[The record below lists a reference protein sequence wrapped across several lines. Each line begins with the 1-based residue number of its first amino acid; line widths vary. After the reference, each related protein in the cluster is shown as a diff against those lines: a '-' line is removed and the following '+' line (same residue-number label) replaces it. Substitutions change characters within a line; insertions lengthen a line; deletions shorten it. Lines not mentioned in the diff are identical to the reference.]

1 MEAALIVVTV
11 AAVLLGGAVIYLT
24 VRRARSS
31 HVDTEPLLTAL
42 RGGIAE
48 LQQRALQ
55 DNSEQF
61 LTLADARLKTETARG
76 EEQLKSRQREIE
88 TRMHNIAQA
97 LEKMTGFVQAVD
109 KKRSDSILELATVTT
124 EQRKAIAALAE
135 TTSRLD
141 QALASG
147 QTRGQWGE
155 RMAEDVLRV
164 AGFIEGV
171 NFRKNTQIDAG
182 ATRPDFTF
190 LLPQERVL
198 HMDVKFPL
206 AGYLR
211 FLEAD
216 TDSSRTA
223 ATKEFL
229 TDVRQRIKEVTTRD
243 YIDPSNGTLDCM
255 LVFIPNEQVYG
266 FIHQQDASIADE
278 ALRQRV
284 VLCSPL
290 TLFAVLAVMRQAMEN
305 FRLEQHAN
313 EILAALG
320 AFNKQ
325 WTNFKEAMEGVGRR
339 IEQTQKAYDIMSGT
353 RVRQLDRQVTR
364 VERLRQEA
372 GIEAALLD
380 EGEQEPAEIPPSVA
394 DVE

>member
-1 MEAALIVVTV
+1 MEAALILVTV
-11 AAVLLGGAVIYLT
+11 VAVLLGGAVIYLIA
-24 VRRARSS
+24 RRARSS
-31 HVDTEPLLTAL
+31 DVDTEPLLTAL

-76 EEQLKSRQREIE
+76 EEQLKSRQRDID
-88 TRMHNIAQA
+88 TGMRNIAQA

-124 EQRKAIAALAE
+124 ALME

-141 QALASG
+141 QALAGG

-171 NFRKNTQIDAG
+171 NFRKNRQIDAG
-182 ATRPDFTF
+182 TTRPDFTF

-243 YIDPSNGTLDCM
+243 YIDPGNGTLDYM

-325 WTNFKEAMEGVGRR
+325 WTNFKEAMDGVGRR

-380 EGEQEPAEIPPSVA
+380 EGQQDPAEIPPSVA
-394 DVE
+394 DVD

>member
-11 AAVLLGGAVIYLT
+11 VAVLLGGAVIYLIA
-24 VRRARSS
+24 RRARSS
-31 HVDTEPLLTAL
+31 DVDTEPLLTAL

-76 EEQLKSRQREIE
+76 EEQLKSRQREID
-88 TRMHNIAQA
+88 TGMRNIAQA

-124 EQRKAIAALAE
+124 ALME

-141 QALASG
+141 QALAGG

-171 NFRKNTQIDAG
+171 NFRKNRQIDAG
-182 ATRPDFTF
+182 TTRPDFTF

-243 YIDPSNGTLDCM
+243 YIDPGNGTLDYM

-325 WTNFKEAMEGVGRR
+325 WTNFKEAMDGVGRR

-372 GIEAALLD
+372 GIEAVLLD
-380 EGEQEPAEIPPSVA
+380 EGQQDPAEIPPSVA
-394 DVE
+394 DVD

>member
-11 AAVLLGGAVIYLT
+11 VAVLLGGAVIYLIA
-24 VRRARSS
+24 RRARSS
-31 HVDTEPLLTAL
+31 DVDTEPLLTAL

-76 EEQLKSRQREIE
+76 EEQLKSRQREID
-88 TRMHNIAQA
+88 TGMRNIAQA

-124 EQRKAIAALAE
+124 ALME

-141 QALASG
+141 QALAGG

-171 NFRKNTQIDAG
+171 NFRKNRQIDAG
-182 ATRPDFTF
+182 TTRPDFTF

-243 YIDPSNGTLDCM
+243 YIDPGNGTLDYM

-325 WTNFKEAMEGVGRR
+325 WTNFKEAMDGVGRR

-380 EGEQEPAEIPPSVA
+380 EGQQDPAEIPPSVA
-394 DVE
+394 DVD